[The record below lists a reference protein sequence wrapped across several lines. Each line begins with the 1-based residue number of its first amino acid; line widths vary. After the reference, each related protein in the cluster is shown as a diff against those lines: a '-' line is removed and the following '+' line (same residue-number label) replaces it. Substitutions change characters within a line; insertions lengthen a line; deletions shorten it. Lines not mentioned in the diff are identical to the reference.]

1 MRINYPG
8 ARRWYDSAK
17 ATSYPLRDGTVLDL
31 TASGEWATRQSP
43 DADTAEHV
51 TPEQA
56 RRLLAANGLDAA
68 IVDRAAPAEQ
78 SRRNEP
84 GRPEIGP
91 RITLPIPQDV
101 IDALDTEARERIVG
115 VTRADVIRD
124 ALHDRAVMIKDGSA
138 AWLRGRDDRHLHAPG
153 VGGAPREIRLFR
165 QVLASAQREA
175 GFAVAELCCL
185 ADVMNG
191 SIMLEGFG
199 QLAAHEFGDAD
210 DSYAAKWGVDRP
222 ALLARLWELSPL
234 GDYAL
239 RDGIARFWGASTLD
253 DADEGTWRDLG
264 FRVTGG
270 LSAHD

>member
-1 MRINYPG
+1 MRITYPG
-8 ARRWYDSAK
+8 TRRWYDSAK
-17 ATSYPLRDGTVLDL
+17 ATSHPLRDGSVLDL

-43 DADTAEHV
+43 DADTAEYI
-51 TPEQA
+51 TPERA
-56 RRLLAANGLDAA
+56 RGLLAANGLDAA
-68 IVDRAAPAEQ
+68 IVDRAATARRA
-78 SRRNEP
+78 RRNEP

-91 RITLPIPQDV
+91 RVTLPIPQAV
-101 IDALDTEARERIVG
+101 IDALDIEARERG

-138 AWLRGRDDRHLHAPG
+138 AWLRGRDDRHLSAPG
-153 VGGAPREIRLFR
+153 VGGAPREIRLLR
-165 QVLASAQREA
+165 QVLASAQRES

-191 SIMLEGFG
+191 SVMSEGFG
-199 QLAAHEFGDAD
+199 RLAAHEFGDAD

-253 DADEGTWRDLG
+253 AADEGTWRHLG
-264 FRVTGG
+264 FRVAGG

>member
-8 ARRWYDSAK
+8 TRRWYDSAK
-17 ATSYPLRDGTVLDL
+17 ATSHPLRDGAVLDL
-31 TASGEWATRQSP
+31 TASGEWATRPTP
-43 DADTAEHV
+43 DADTATPI

-56 RRLLAANGLDAA
+56 RWLLAASGLDTSIA
-68 IVDRAAPAEQ
+68 DRAAPAEQ

-84 GRPEIGP
+84 GRPKIGP
-91 RITLPIPQDV
+91 RVTLPIPQSV
-101 IDALDTEARERIVG
+101 IDALDSEARERG

-138 AWLRGRDDRHLHAPG
+138 AWLRGRDDRHLSAPG
-153 VGGAPREIRLFR
+153 VGGAPREIRLFM
-165 QVLASAQREA
+165 QVLAYAQREA
-175 GFAVAELCCL
+175 RFAVAELCCL

-191 SIMLEGFG
+191 SVMSEGFG
-199 QLAAHEFGDAD
+199 RLAAHEFGDAD
-210 DSYAAKWGVDRP
+210 DSYVQKWGVDRP

-239 RDGIARFWGASTLD
+239 RDGIARFWEDSTLD
-253 DADEGTWRDLG
+253 DADEGTWRHLG
-264 FRVTGG
+264 FRVAGG